1 MITQGEWSIAPRVGK
16 YQVVPGNEEERLAL
30 EKIGGITFEALSVG
44 TRNGQVAIIPL
55 DESNR
60 DNANLIAAAPRLL
73 NALRLIQKRMY
84 DSDRFTSTELEY
96 IVTSALS
103 DAKGWS

>member
-1 MITQGEWSIAPRVGK
+1 MITQGSWSIAPRVGK
-16 YQVVPGNEEERLAL
+16 YQVLPANEEERIAL

-60 DNANLIAAAPRLL
+60 DNATLISAAPILL

-84 DSDRFTSTELEY
+84 DTERFHAKELEF
-96 IVTSALS
+96 IVESALGS
-103 DAKGWS
+103 ARGL